1 MPVSMEITAF
11 WDGMLC
17 IWVDRYHVSE
27 QCSTFIFRAK
37 KARDYSSILK
47 LETASFFETL
57 VLIYQ
62 TMWCH
67 DPEDSALQVEAPQM
81 KWCFTR
87 VTALNA
93 VLETRTLCPLHRYNT
108 TNQINIECKSK
119 KWFPVSVVALMSW
132 KCRNAWLLFM
142 FNMPRYSLSWISY
155 WINCAMQVSLLLH
168 RALWIHLIYYTPMNA
183 LLYCNSLKSLH

>member
-62 TMWCH
+62 TMWWH

-81 KWCFTR
+81 K
-87 VTALNA
+87 
-93 VLETRTLCPLHRYNT
+93 
-108 TNQINIECKSK
+108 
-119 KWFPVSVVALMSW
+119 
-132 KCRNAWLLFM
+132 
-142 FNMPRYSLSWISY
+142 
-155 WINCAMQVSLLLH
+155 
-168 RALWIHLIYYTPMNA
+168 
-183 LLYCNSLKSLH
+183 